1 MRLEQILDMLGNE
14 TRREI
19 LQLLSERPCYVTELS
34 QELDIGHK
42 AIIEHLEG
50 MRRAGIIASQFKKV
64 EKGRP
69 RKYFAITQNL
79 ILEIKIGQD
88 HFDIE
93 SFVPEIDEEILK
105 SIPNLR
111 NVTRRLEDISR
122 LTGAQRIREL
132 EIAHD
137 ELNAEHRNLSE
148 AKKVV
153 EYLLGEV
160 RTQLRKPSEIAQ
172 LF

>member
-1 MRLEQILDMLGNE
+1 MKLEQILNMLGNE

-50 MRRAGIIASQFKKV
+50 MRRAGMIAAQFKKI

-69 RKYFAITQNL
+69 RKYFAITQDL

-93 SFVPEIDEEILK
+93 TMVPEIDEEILR
-105 SIPNLR
+105 SLPSLR
-111 NVTRRLEDISR
+111 NVTRRLEDVSS
-122 LTGAQRIREL
+122 LKGAQMVREL
-132 EIAHD
+132 EIVHE
-137 ELNAEHRNLSE
+137 ELDGELRNITE

-160 RTQLRKPSEIAQ
+160 RTQLRRQNQVSQ
-172 LF
+172 MF